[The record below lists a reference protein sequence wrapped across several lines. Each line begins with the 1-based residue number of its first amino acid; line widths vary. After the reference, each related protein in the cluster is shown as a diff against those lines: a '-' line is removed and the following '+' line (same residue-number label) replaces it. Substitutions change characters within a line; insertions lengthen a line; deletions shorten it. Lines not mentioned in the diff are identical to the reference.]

1 MSKKYYPDISHYEP
15 VRDWGKV
22 KECCPFL
29 ICKATQGTNYID
41 STLKSFIKNCE
52 AKKIPYWLY
61 VYLNKGDE
69 LAQARFLVRTCKELV
84 GKYFVGY
91 ILDVECGNKA
101 GNVRDALKYLE
112 GLNCKVMLYHMYADY
127 ASYKTVVTDRGKNTA
142 WWEARYGR
150 NDGLYS
156 AKYPCHRG
164 VDLHQFTDKG
174 TCPGIGK
181 GLDLNRVTGQ
191 GKSEEW
197 FMTPL
202 SNTVKKKSN
211 TEIAKEVIDGKWGNG
226 DERKTRL
233 TAAGY
238 DYVAIQKIV
247 NKLLE

>member
-1 MSKKYYPDISHYEP
+1 MNKKYYPDISHYEP
-15 VRDWGKV
+15 VRDWNKV

-69 LAQARFLVRTCKELV
+69 LAQARFLVSTCKKLV
-84 GKYFVGY
+84 GKYFIGY
-91 ILDVECGNKA
+91 ILDAEAGNKA

-127 ASYKTVVTDRGKNTA
+127 ASYKTVVTGRGKNTA

-150 NDGLYS
+150 NDGSYS

-174 TCPGIGK
+174 VCPGIGK
-181 GLDLNRVTGQ
+181 SLDLNRITGQ

-202 SNTVKKKSN
+202 SNAVKKKSN
-211 TEIAKEVIDGKWGNG
+211 TEIAKEVINGKWGNG
-226 DERKTRL
+226 DERKERL

-238 DYVAIQKIV
+238 DYLAIQKIV